1 MKKSSVV
8 FIIYLVLLCLP
19 IYWMVITSFK
29 NDHEILNETTLIPK
43 TFNLD
48 NYKEILAGEQ
58 WRKSFKNSIFYVI
71 LNVIVT
77 VSVSIPAAYAFSRW
91 NFRGSKH
98 LFFWL
103 LTNRMAPAA
112 VFMLPFTEL
121 YMAMKIFDTHYAVA
135 LAHTLFNI
143 PLAIWILEGFMS
155 AIPKELDE
163 TAFTDGL
170 SFPSFFVK
178 IFFPLI
184 APGVGV
190 AAFFAFTFS
199 WIETMFAGN
208 LTASNAIPIGTVLTN
223 TMGASGVQW
232 GIISAVGVLTVI
244 PGAIVVY
251 FVRNYIA
258 KGFAMGR
265 V

>member
-1 MKKSSVV
+1 MKRPSIT
-8 FIIYLVLLCLP
+8 FIIYLILLCLP

-29 NDHEILNETTLIPK
+29 TDHEILNQTTLIPK

-48 NYKEILAGEQ
+48 NYKEILSGEQ
-58 WRKSFKNSIFYVI
+58 WRKSFKNSIVYVL
-71 LNVIVT
+71 LNVLITVT
-77 VSVSIPAAYAFSRW
+77 VSIPAAYAFSRW
-91 NFRGSKH
+91 NFRGDKH

-121 YMAMKIFDTHYAVA
+121 YMAMKIFDTYYAVA

-155 AIPKELDE
+155 GIPKELDE
-163 TAFTDGL
+163 TAFIDGL
-170 SFPSFFVK
+170 SFNRFFFK
-178 IFFPLI
+178 IFFPII

-208 LTASNAIPIGTVLTN
+208 LTASDAIPIGTVLTN

>member
-1 MKKSSVV
+1 MRKPSLF
-8 FIIYLVLLCLP
+8 FIIYLILLCLP
-19 IYWMVITSFK
+19 IYWMVITSLK
-29 NDHEILNETTLIPK
+29 TDHEILNQTTLIPE

-48 NYKEILAGEQ
+48 NYKEIFAGEQ
-58 WRKSFKNSIFYVI
+58 WRKSFKNSIIYVL
-71 LNVIVT
+71 LNVIITVT
-77 VSVSIPAAYAFSRW
+77 VSVPAAYAFSRW
-91 NFRGSKH
+91 NFRGDKH

-163 TAFTDGL
+163 TAFIDGL
-170 SFPSFFVK
+170 RFHTFFFK
-178 IFFPLI
+178 IFFPII

-208 LTASNAIPIGTVLTN
+208 LTASDAIPIGTVLTN